1 MKKQIIVAG
10 AFMLT
15 AIAFGQKK
23 EIKKAEKALDDK
35 NTMEAVSYIKQAEA
49 LLDGADDALKAQ
61 FYVIKGDAY
70 LADATVKDFAKMQ
83 EAAEA
88 YKLVESLDSKG
99 KYTKRAKDGI
109 QNLRV
114 KLVNSAVADQ
124 NAQNYES
131 AAQKLYTSYTI
142 KKDTSDLYYAA
153 GNAVNAQD
161 YATALKYYEELLDM
175 GYTGIRT
182 EYVAIDLETG
192 KKVAFPSEADRN
204 AEMLTGKYTN
214 PSEEDAPSARGDILR
229 NVTLIYISQG
239 ENEKALKVMKD
250 ARAENPDDLSLIRA
264 EADMAYKMGD
274 MAKYN
279 SLMSE
284 VVASDPNNPELY
296 YNLGVGSAELGE
308 KEKAMGYYKKVI
320 ELDPE
325 YAPAHI
331 NTAVLILSKESELNE
346 QMNAL
351 GTSKADYKKYDEL
364 KEVKTELYR
373 SALPY
378 LEKAVSLRPDNV
390 EIVRTLM
397 GIYSQL
403 GQDDKFKAMKARL
416 AEMEGGQ

>member
-1 MKKQIIVAG
+1 
-10 AFMLT
+10 
-15 AIAFGQKK
+15 
-23 EIKKAEKALDDK
+23 
-35 NTMEAVSYIKQAEA
+35 
-49 LLDGADDALKAQ
+49 
-61 FYVIKGDAY
+61 
-70 LADATVKDFAKMQ
+70 
-83 EAAEA
+83 
-88 YKLVESLDSKG
+88 
-99 KYTKRAKDGI
+99 
-109 QNLRV
+109 
-114 KLVNSAVADQ
+114 
-124 NAQNYES
+124 
-131 AAQKLYTSYTI
+131 
-142 KKDTSDLYYAA
+142 
-153 GNAVNAQD
+153 
-161 YATALKYYEELLDM
+161 
-175 GYTGIRT
+175 
-182 EYVAIDLETG
+182 
-192 KKVAFPSEADRN
+192 
-204 AEMLTGKYTN
+204 
-214 PSEEDAPSARGDILR
+214 
-229 NVTLIYISQG
+229 
-239 ENEKALKVMKD
+239 
-250 ARAENPDDLSLIRA
+250 
-264 EADMAYKMGD
+264 

>member
-1 MKKQIIVAG
+1 MKKQIIVDG
-10 AFMLT
+10 ALMLT

-23 EIKKAEKALDDK
+23 DIKKAEKALDDK
-35 NTMEAVSYIKQAEA
+35 NIMEAVSYIKQAEA
-49 LLDGADDALKAQ
+49 LIGAADNDLKAQ
-61 FYVIKGDAY
+61 FYVLKGDTY

-88 YKLVESLDSKG
+88 YSKVESLDSKG

-124 NAQNYES
+124 NAKNYSS
-131 AAQKLYTSYTI
+131 AADKLYTSYTI

-153 GNAVNAQD
+153 GNAVNARD
-161 YATALKYYEELLDM
+161 YDKALQYYEDLLEM
-175 GYTGIRT
+175 GYTGVRT
-182 EYVAIDLETG
+182 EYIAIDIETG

-229 NVTLIYISQG
+229 NVTLIYTSKG
-239 ENEKALKVMKD
+239 ENEKALKVMKE
-250 ARAENPDDLSLIRA
+250 ARAENPDDISLIRA

-279 SLMSE
+279 SLME
-284 VVASDPNNPELY
+284 QVVASDPNNPELY

-320 ELDPE
+320 ELDPN

-331 NTAVLILSKESELNE
+331 NTAVLILSEEGKLNE

-351 GTSKADYKKYDEL
+351 GTSRADYKKYDEL
-364 KEVKTELYR
+364 KAVKTGIYK

-378 LEKAVSLRPDNV
+378 LEKAIQLRPENV

-403 GQDDKFKAMKARL
+403 GQDNQFKAMKARL